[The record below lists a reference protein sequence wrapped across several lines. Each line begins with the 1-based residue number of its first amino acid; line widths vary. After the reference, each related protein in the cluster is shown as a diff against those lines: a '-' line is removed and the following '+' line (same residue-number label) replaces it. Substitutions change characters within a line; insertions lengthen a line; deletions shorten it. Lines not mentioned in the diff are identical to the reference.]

1 MTASSPPTSPRQD
14 TTSAGYPAG
23 TVLRGVPVV
32 AGVQYAPVI
41 RPGRLPVVDDTKAA
55 DVEEVDRAAEAA
67 RFGAAASAVA
77 GRLRDRA
84 AHATGAASEVLAATA
99 ALAQDRAWLGAAE
112 KRIKDGTPAVAAVA
126 AAVEQFVDMFTQL
139 GGLMAE
145 RVTDLRDIRDRVIAE
160 LSGMPE
166 PGVPL
171 PDIPSILCAEDLA
184 PADTAGLDPNLV
196 VALATTLGGPT
207 SHTAIIARQ
216 LGIPCVVA
224 VEGLD
229 AVAPGS
235 MVLVDG
241 TLGTVTVSPDH
252 TAAGEAV
259 AAAQR
264 EAEQAAHWS
273 GPGATADGH
282 AVSVF
287 ANVQDGAAAR
297 AARETPAEGVGLF
310 RTELCFLNRDTEPS
324 VAEQAD
330 IYAEV
335 LEAFSGRKVV
345 IRTLDAGSDKPL
357 KFVGHPEEANPA
369 LGVRGIRIAEGNPGL
384 LDRQLQAIA
393 AAAQRTGNQ
402 PWVMAPMIATA
413 QEAESFAAQ
422 TRSHGLTA
430 GVMIEVPAAALL
442 ADRILEHVD
451 FLSIGTN
458 DLAQYTMAADR
469 MSADL
474 ATLTDPWQPAVLALV
489 AMAVR
494 AGAAVNKPVGVC
506 GEAAADP
513 LLACVLTGLG
523 VTSLS
528 AAAAAI
534 QGVGAKL
541 AQVTLQQCQTAADA
555 VLGTATAAE
564 ARAAALAA
572 LG

>member
-1 MTASSPPTSPRQD
+1 L
-14 TTSAGYPAG
+14 PA
-23 TVLRGVPVV
+23 
-32 AGVQYAPVI
+32 A
-41 RPGRLPVVDDTKAA
+41 
-55 DVEEVDRAAEAA
+55 
-67 RFGAAASAVA
+67 
-77 GRLRDRA
+77 
-84 AHATGAASEVLAATA
+84 
-99 ALAQDRAWLGAAE
+99 
-112 KRIKDGTPAVAAVA
+112 
-126 AAVEQFVDMFTQL
+126 
-139 GGLMAE
+139 
-145 RVTDLRDIRDRVIAE
+145 
-160 LSGMPE
+160 
-166 PGVPL
+166 
-171 PDIPSILCAEDLA
+171 PSILCAEDLA
-184 PADTAGLDPNLV
+184 PADTAGLDPERV

-224 VEGLD
+224 VSGLD
-229 AVAPGS
+229 AVAAGT

-241 TLGTVTVSPDH
+241 TLGTVTVSPDQ
-252 TAAGEAV
+252 AAAAEAV
-259 AAAQR
+259 AQSR
-264 EAEQAAHWS
+264 RDAERAAHWA

-282 AVSVF
+282 AVSIL

-310 RTELCFLNRDTEPS
+310 RTELCFLNRDAEPD
-324 VAEQAD
+324 VEEQAD
-330 IYAEV
+330 IYAQV
-335 LEAFSGRKVV
+335 LDAFSGHKVV

-357 KFVGHPEEANPA
+357 KFAGHPEEANPA
-369 LGVRGIRIAEGNPGL
+369 LGVRGIRIAQGNPGL

-393 AAAQRTGNQ
+393 TAARRTGN
-402 PWVMAPMIATA
+402 PVWVMAPMIATA
-413 QEAESFAAQ
+413 AEAKHFAAQ
-422 TRSHGLTA
+422 VRSHGLTP

-458 DLAQYTMAADR
+458 DLTQYTMAADR
-469 MSADL
+469 MSAEL

-489 AMAVR
+489 AIAVR
-494 AGAAVNKPVGVC
+494 AGGAAGKPVGVC

-541 AQVTLQQCQTAADA
+541 AQVTLQQCRDAADA
-555 VLGTATAAE
+555 VMASATATD
-564 ARAAALAA
+564 ARAAALAV